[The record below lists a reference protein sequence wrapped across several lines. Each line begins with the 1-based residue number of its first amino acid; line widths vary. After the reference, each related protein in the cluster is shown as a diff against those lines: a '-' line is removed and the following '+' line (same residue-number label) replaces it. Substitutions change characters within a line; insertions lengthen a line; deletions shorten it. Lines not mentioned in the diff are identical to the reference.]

1 MWMDYTAK
9 NMNHHLMSNLDVG
22 RMILLPHHHHHD
34 INTIITVMTQIIIK
48 LLLDV
53 PIFVDT
59 LLNHNVTMRMTMEHM
74 ISWKVLALIEDPR
87 GNVVIAATN
96 KLMRAM
102 LLKVTTT
109 MTINNKSALAIITML
124 LKVTTTMTIN
134 NKSALAII
142 NMFLKVT
149 TTMTLMNKGVK
160 VATIMTMKT
169 MSIIIL
175 NAMKTMSIIIL
186 NAMKTMSV
194 INTNIMNAKS
204 VKEVNVLK
212 QDCNVIINY
221 ILMTT
226 VVILIMSKG
235 ANKVLKLTMA
245 LLWRMNLMS
254 TTTHTMVMTT

>member
-1 MWMDYTAK
+1 MDYIAK
-9 NMNHHLMSNLDVG
+9 NMNHHLMANIDVG
-22 RMILLPHHHHHD
+22 RMTLLPHHHHHD
-34 INTIITVMTQIIIK
+34 INTFITVMTQIIIK
-48 LLLDV
+48 LLLDAL
-53 PIFVDT
+53 IFVDT

-87 GNVVIAATN
+87 GNAIIT
-96 KLMRAM
+96 M

-124 LKVTTTMTIN
+124 LKVTTTMKIN

-204 VKEVNVLK
+204 VKEVNTVK
-212 QDCNVIINY
+212 KDCNVIINY

>member
-53 PIFVDT
+53 LIFVDT

-142 NMFLKVT
+142 NMFLKV
-149 TTMTLMNKGVK
+149 
-160 VATIMTMKT
+160 ATIMTMKT
-169 MSIIIL
+169 MSIITL
-175 NAMKTMSIIIL
+175 NAMKTMSII
-186 NAMKTMSV
+186 
-194 INTNIMNAKS
+194 NTNIMNAKS
-204 VKEVNVLK
+204 MKEVNAVK
-212 QDCNVIINY
+212 KDCNVIINY

-226 VVILIMSKG
+226 VIILIMRKG

>member
-109 MTINNKSALAIITML
+109 MTINNKSALA
-124 LKVTTTMTIN
+124 V
-134 NKSALAII
+134 I
-142 NMFLKVT
+142 NMFL
-149 TTMTLMNKGVK
+149 K

-186 NAMKTMSV
+186 NTMKIMSV
-194 INTNIMNAKS
+194 INTNIMTTKS
-204 VKEVNVLK
+204 VKEVSAVKKDCNVIMN
-212 QDCNVIINY
+212 NVIINY

-235 ANKVLKLTMA
+235 ANKVLKITMP